1 MAFVT
6 AAGGNRVAY
15 DVTGDGEVDLLL
27 VHGITENRRFW
38 DPLLDDFAARYR
50 VIRVD
55 LPGHGES
62 DPADDYSLARLAADV
77 GAVLDEVGRG
87 EPYAVGH
94 SLGGYVVSILAA
106 QRPTRAVVN
115 VDQVLALAAFK
126 EQLAAV
132 EEMLRGEAFAAV
144 MGGLFDQLMGPLGE
158 EERARIT
165 PMRTPKQDVVL
176 SIWDPIFTLTVEEI
190 DALVRELLGGIAAPY
205 LSLHGTEAGPDY
217 VAWLRSVIPQ
227 AEYEVWADHGHY
239 PHLMDPERFVERIAA
254 FA

>member
-15 DVTGDGEVDLLL
+15 DVTGDGEIDLLL

-38 DPLLDDFAARYR
+38 DRLLDDFAATYR

-62 DPADDYSLARLAADV
+62 DPVDDYSLARLASDV
-77 GAVLDEVGRG
+77 GVVVDAECRA
-87 EPYAVGH
+87 EPYVVGH
-94 SLGGYVVSILAA
+94 SLGGYTVSILAT
-106 QRPTRAVVN
+106 QRPVRAVVN
-115 VDQVLALAAFK
+115 VDQPLALAAFK

-132 EEMLRGEAFAAV
+132 EEMLRGEAFGAV
-144 MGGLFDQLMGPLGE
+144 MGGLFDQLMGPLPE
-158 EERARIT
+158 DERARIT

-176 SIWDPIFTLTVEEI
+176 GIWDPIFTNSAEEL

-227 AEYEVWADHGHY
+227 AQYEVWADHGHY
-239 PHLMDPERFVERIAA
+239 PHLMDPARFVERISA